1 MVKHV
6 LEILCCEQRKIF
18 SVFQFLHNMKMLVNP
33 FHATRLFRYALKT
46 SENLKVFWC
55 FQGVSKWASG
65 MKWVNTYP
73 PALSA
78 KSNVDKFI
86 L

>member
-1 MVKHV
+1 MVKHF

-46 SENLKVFWC
+46 SENLKFSDVFRGYRNGPVAWN
-55 FQGVSKWASG
+55 GLILI
-65 MKWVNTYP
+65 P
-73 PALSA
+73 PLYLLRAM
-78 KSNVDKFI
+78 
-86 L
+86 